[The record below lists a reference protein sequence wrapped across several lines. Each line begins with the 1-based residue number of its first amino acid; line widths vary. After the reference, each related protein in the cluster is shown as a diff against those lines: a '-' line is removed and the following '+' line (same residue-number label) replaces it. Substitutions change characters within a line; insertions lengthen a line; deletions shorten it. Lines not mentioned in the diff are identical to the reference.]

1 MDFEWDEIG
10 RGLATLVPV
19 VIFLVI
25 NLLFRKQQAQK
36 RRLTTM
42 RSLVSE
48 IDYNQKLVEAFSFR
62 GQLKNF
68 KTGTWKRN
76 KGKLDYLAP
85 DLQNA
90 LADAYGI
97 AEGFNREIDAAK
109 KHKSAGYLVNI
120 QADRLS
126 KPLARCQ
133 QGLEEWLQLNKGKEK
148 IFRGGPV

>member
-10 RGLATLVPV
+10 RVLATLAPV

-25 NLLFRKQQAQK
+25 NIFFRKKQEQK
-36 RRLTTM
+36 RRLTAV

-48 IDYNQKLVEAFSFR
+48 IDSNQKLVEAFSFQ
-62 GQLKNF
+62 GQLKKF
-68 KTGTWKRN
+68 KTGAWKRN
-76 KGKLDYLAP
+76 RNKLDYLAP
-85 DLQNA
+85 DLRNA
-90 LADAYGI
+90 LGDAYGI
-97 AEGFNREIDAAK
+97 AEGFNREIDTAK

-126 KPLARCQ
+126 KPLARCK

-148 IFRGGPV
+148 IFKGGPV

>member
-10 RGLATLVPV
+10 RVLVTLVPV

-36 RRLTTM
+36 RRLTTV

-62 GQLKNF
+62 GQLKKF
-68 KTGTWKRN
+68 KTGTWQRS
-76 KGKLDYLAP
+76 KGKLDYLVS

-109 KHKSAGYLVNI
+109 KHKSAGYLANI

-148 IFRGGPV
+148 IFKGGPV